1 MHTQEMDR
9 TIKRACRNTIG
20 DAIRRSTGHNSE
32 KDALIFGER
41 RWSYAGLD
49 AGANRTKTAERNGER
64 DTDRREPAVG

>member
-20 DAIRRSTGHNSE
+20 DAIRRSTGRNSE
-32 KDALIFGER
+32 KDALIFSEQ

-49 AGANRTKTAERNGER
+49 AGQTGSRMSCWRGARKG
-64 DTDRREPAVG
+64 